1 MDPKLAVQQASSPEQ
16 ANFYHDFERFAANLL
31 APKFYVKLTSRYQ
44 FSDQYND
51 MWNESWA
58 EYDAFEERRV
68 ALGAHRLDFQ
78 EPLEDWRRA
87 DDKLRREYS
96 PNQVGIFGK
105 VPLYYALH
113 LYIVETSKED
123 LQVDRLYSWKM
134 AMRDWNRFRE
144 LYGSSDKFRAEL
156 SPIQKTSFGILD
168 DWWNSRYSPKR
179 DIDAFLASVEEL
191 CQRASITPPTSS
203 DFFHEWTCHSHYH
216 TACLELFFREFHA
229 MEWEP
234 HIPRPKL
241 LNLMACR
248 RGAARHAIHM
258 RFSWATYRS
267 LVLRSPTNENEPALP
282 AYVQPVREMD
292 GWKNNIFFQEPPMGD
307 ISRDAYA
314 LVLDVATDPPRY
326 LWDVKAKQ
334 TVRTSD
340 FAKCPDYVCVSH
352 TWGRWT
358 CRPPKLVR
366 VPNVP
371 WEIKA
376 NTLYD
381 VLDVPE
387 MLLGLKADYV
397 WLDLFCLPQ
406 NDSPEHHAEVA
417 NQTAIFRRSKACV
430 AWLNDVEEWKVTA
443 AALDDIGLRNLQH
456 TCNHPDLE
464 VSDEIRQ
471 ETHRRARAQPELLK
485 PGTSVEPSSW
495 FSSLWTLQETVLCP
509 NLQLCTR
516 TMETL
521 SDGTGTPVSLSTLLT
536 LVDLPKTPSGVRT
549 KQLISVGN
557 TSGRQIP
564 DACLALSRLSH
575 KTQLGWVLRQL
586 TPIDVMINANLR
598 VCKRSR
604 AVAIMSALDVVDWYK
619 ECKPDKDGKVSS
631 TGHDDDVLVLE
642 TFPLSFIR
650 EAASKLGSSFY
661 SALTD
666 VNAYR
671 MEKFDTLT
679 GFGDY
684 QVGSMMP
691 FTKNHGWVSSV
702 YAAAPV
708 SQLRRRDHEAVAG
721 WVIQENSSVRIRYA
735 GILASSEDPLKNE
748 EAPIKALVTTI
759 GREREEGS
767 GSGRMMLKKDPDT
780 DLRSKL
786 RELAGKKSVYYAVVL
801 SDDFG
806 LQFGLL
812 LQTAK
817 IRLPTPGIKR
827 YLCKVGIF
835 WTQSRMDTV
844 PSTKVNWV
852 VA

>member
-1 MDPKLAVQQASSPEQ
+1 
-16 ANFYHDFERFAANLL
+16 
-31 APKFYVKLTSRYQ
+31 
-44 FSDQYND
+44 
-51 MWNESWA
+51 
-58 EYDAFEERRV
+58 
-68 ALGAHRLDFQ
+68 
-78 EPLEDWRRA
+78 
-87 DDKLRREYS
+87 
-96 PNQVGIFGK
+96 
-105 VPLYYALH
+105 
-113 LYIVETSKED
+113 
-123 LQVDRLYSWKM
+123 
-134 AMRDWNRFRE
+134 
-144 LYGSSDKFRAEL
+144 
-156 SPIQKTSFGILD
+156 
-168 DWWNSRYSPKR
+168 
-179 DIDAFLASVEEL
+179 
-191 CQRASITPPTSS
+191 
-203 DFFHEWTCHSHYH
+203 
-216 TACLELFFREFHA
+216 
-229 MEWEP
+229 
-234 HIPRPKL
+234 
-241 LNLMACR
+241 
-248 RGAARHAIHM
+248 
-258 RFSWATYRS
+258 
-267 LVLRSPTNENEPALP
+267 
-282 AYVQPVREMD
+282 
-292 GWKNNIFFQEPPMGD
+292 
-307 ISRDAYA
+307 
-314 LVLDVATDPPRY
+314 
-326 LWDVKAKQ
+326 
-334 TVRTSD
+334 
-340 FAKCPDYVCVSH
+340 
-352 TWGRWT
+352 
-358 CRPPKLVR
+358 
-366 VPNVP
+366 
-371 WEIKA
+371 
-376 NTLYD
+376 
-381 VLDVPE
+381 
-387 MLLGLKADYV
+387 
-397 WLDLFCLPQ
+397 
-406 NDSPEHHAEVA
+406 
-417 NQTAIFRRSKACV
+417 
-430 AWLNDVEEWKVTA
+430 
-443 AALDDIGLRNLQH
+443 
-456 TCNHPDLE
+456 
-464 VSDEIRQ
+464 
-471 ETHRRARAQPELLK
+471 
-485 PGTSVEPSSW
+485 
-495 FSSLWTLQETVLCP
+495 
-509 NLQLCTR
+509 
-516 TMETL
+516 
-521 SDGTGTPVSLSTLLT
+521 
-536 LVDLPKTPSGVRT
+536 
-549 KQLISVGN
+549 
-557 TSGRQIP
+557 
-564 DACLALSRLSH
+564 
-575 KTQLGWVLRQL
+575 
-586 TPIDVMINANLR
+586 
-598 VCKRSR
+598 
-604 AVAIMSALDVVDWYK
+604 MSALDVVDWYK